1 MTDSI
6 DLSRVN
12 TLTDTMYDTKGTGY
26 ASASKPTIFTTPFS
40 DQPQYNQ
47 RAGVKPF
54 NVSKYPSTG
63 NEWYARRA
71 PNIVDL
77 QTAMNQVLPDQQV
90 QNWSR
95 TKTVILQN
103 DKPKKEGYKSK
114 ETAKESRL
122 ANEIKELKEQHKK
135 NKEGYITSPFSHAED
150 LWSAAGR
157 IQDFG
162 EAEKFTVMGKDFE
175 IIDIVI
181 VIVIIAIIVIA
192 FWIFMQKM
200 NQKKQEEPEPEPEPE
215 LEPEPEPEPEE
226 KIKDSE
232 YEMIGEDTDK
242 TQNTQQDINE
252 NTPLLSK
259 KQEGGINVVNCGM
272 LEGGA
277 AFDKKIVI

>member
-1 MTDSI
+1 
-6 DLSRVN
+6 
-12 TLTDTMYDTKGTGY
+12 MYDTKGTGY

-77 QTAMNQVLPDQQV
+77 QTAMDQVLPDQQV

-103 DKPKKEGYKSK
+103 DKPKKEGYTTK
-114 ETAKESRL
+114 ETAKESKL
-122 ANEIKELKEQHKK
+122 AEEIKELKKQHKK
-135 NKEGYITSPFSHAED
+135 NKEGYITSPFGHAED

-162 EAEKFTVMGKDFE
+162 EAEKFTVMGKNFE
-175 IIDIVI
+175 IIDIIIVI
-181 VIVIIAIIVIA
+181 VVIVIIVVA
-192 FWIFMQKM
+192 FWIFIQKY
-200 NQKKQEEPEPEPEPE
+200 NQKKQEQEQEEEQEEEQFEDNEDVKTYPATFDFDKHEE
-215 LEPEPEPEPEE
+215 LSNEN
-226 KIKDSE
+226 
-232 YEMIGEDTDK
+232 TDK
-242 TQNTQQDINE
+242 TQNTQDTMTDNDE
-252 NTPLLSK
+252 KPLLK
-259 KQEGGINVVNCGM
+259 ENGGDTNVVNCGS